1 MKTLLMVFGYPEY
14 HAECLSPFVWSLLIL
29 FVLAYVIGVAFDIR
43 DRKKKQQAK
52 RRNHGTRSNIGRD
65 VR

>member
-14 HAECLSPFVWSLLIL
+14 HAECLAPVIWSFLIL

-43 DRKKKQQAK
+43 DRKKKQAK
-52 RRNHGTRSNIGRD
+52 QQNHGTRSNISRD